1 MSMNKRCVSNPSCL
15 PSFWSV
21 RQRPRMGTCIL
32 TNQTLRALSQKSSN
46 MQSCEWY
53 RISLL
58 GLTKII
64 EFPCLKKD
72 LPTTQPCM
80 KYLPIVLFIFMLAC
94 QPTQTEIKPTVEP
107 ISESVYA
114 SGIVKSDNQ
123 YQVFSSVNGIVAE
136 IYAAEGDTVQ
146 KGSALVRIDNR
157 AANLQADNAQ
167 LAAAYADTKANTEKL
182 EEARLTVALARAK
195 LKNDSLLLARQHN
208 LMAQNIGTKV
218 ELEQRELT
226 YQNSRV
232 AYQSARIHYR
242 DLQRQITL
250 NANQTENT
258 AILSHT
264 LANDYIIRSQRSG
277 TVYSLTKEV
286 GEFVSTQTP
295 LALVGDSKDYIIEL
309 QVDEYDIVNVK
320 PQQRVILRMD
330 SYKNEVFEARVTKI
344 NPLLNERSKT
354 FTVEAHFTQAPPT
367 LYPFLTVEANI
378 VIQTKAQALTIPRN
392 CLVQDSLVLTKNR
405 GKQKVVIG
413 LMDYQKVE
421 ILSGLSKEDVLLL
434 PEN

>member
-1 MSMNKRCVSNPSCL
+1 MKHL
-15 PSFWSV
+15 PF
-21 RQRPRMGTCIL
+21 
-32 TNQTLRALSQKSSN
+32 A
-46 MQSCEWY
+46 
-53 RISLL
+53 
-58 GLTKII
+58 
-64 EFPCLKKD
+64 
-72 LPTTQPCM
+72 
-80 KYLPIVLFIFMLAC
+80 LFIFMLAC

-123 YQVFSSVNGIVAE
+123 YQVFSSVNGIVVE
-136 IYAAEGDTVQ
+136 VYVAEGDTVQ

-182 EEARLTVALARAK
+182 EEARLTVALARSK

-232 AYQSARIHYR
+232 AYQSAQTHYR

-250 NANQTENT
+250 NANQTQNT

-264 LANDYIIRSQRSG
+264 LANDYIIRSQRAG

-295 LALVGDSKDYIIEL
+295 LALVGDSKHYIVEL

-354 FTVEAHFTQAPPT
+354 FTVEARFTQAPPT

-421 ILSGLSKEDVLLL
+421 ILSGISKEDVLLL